1 MLKTMNAPQR
11 AVLYAI
17 GFLFAFLA
25 LFPLLWMAISGFK
38 GKTEVLATPVR
49 IFPETWLFSNY
60 TEILTDETFLR
71 AAGVTFA
78 GAILFAV
85 VGLGINSMAA
95 YAFARLEFRLKGALW
110 TYVIMTM
117 FIPGMAIMVTSFVV
131 VTRLG
136 MLDTLAVLI
145 IPGMASA
152 GGIFFI
158 RQFYLNIP
166 IAVEEAAL
174 IDGASRFKIYTTIFL
189 PMSYPPFVIVGI
201 GAFLGYWNAYIWP
214 VMTITDESLFQ
225 ISQYLAQFRSGRGSE
240 LGLMLAG
247 ATLGAVPTIGLFL
260 VFQRYIIQGIKI
272 SGLK

>member
-1 MLKTMNAPQR
+1 MKTMSASQR
-11 AVLYAI
+11 AAVSVI
-17 GFLFAFLA
+17 GFLFAIFA

-38 GKTEVLATPVR
+38 AKTEVLQTPVR
-49 IFPETWLFSNY
+49 IFPEVWLFSNY
-60 TEILTDETFLR
+60 GEILNDPAFTR
-71 AAGVTFA
+71 AAFVTFV
-78 GAILFAV
+78 GALIFAA
-85 VGLGINSMAA
+85 VGLWINSMAA
-95 YAFARLEFRLKGALW
+95 YAFARLDFRFKGALW
-110 TYVIMTM
+110 LYVITTM

-136 MLDTLAVLI
+136 MLDTMSVLI

-152 GGIFFI
+152 GSIFFI

-201 GAFLGYWNAYIWP
+201 GAFLGFWNAYIWP

-240 LGLMLAG
+240 FGLMLAG
-247 ATLGAVPTIGLFL
+247 ATLGALPTIGLFL

>member
-1 MLKTMNAPQR
+1 MKTMSASQR
-11 AVLYAI
+11 AAVSVI
-17 GFLFAFLA
+17 GFLFAIFA

-38 GKTEVLATPVR
+38 AKTEVLRTPVR
-49 IFPETWLFSNY
+49 IFPEAWLFSNY
-60 TEILTDETFLR
+60 GEILSDPAFTR
-71 AAGVTFA
+71 AAFVTFV
-78 GAILFAV
+78 GALIFAV

-95 YAFARLEFRLKGALW
+95 YAFARLDFRFKGALW
-110 TYVIMTM
+110 LYVITTM

-136 MLDTLAVLI
+136 MLDTMSVLI

-152 GGIFFI
+152 GSIFFI

-166 IAVEEAAL
+166 MAVEEAAL

-201 GAFLGYWNAYIWP
+201 GAFLGFWNAYIWP

-247 ATLGAVPTIGLFL
+247 ATLGALPTIGLFL